1 MPMPPIRYAIAA
13 DGAHIAYQ
21 TLGAGSVDLVV
32 IHGFVSHVE
41 MLWEWPRFEQFMRG
55 LARHAR
61 VTHFDK
67 RGMGLSDRLVRLPTF
82 EARMDDIV
90 GVLDALDAERAFLM
104 AYGDGNALAT
114 LFAASHP
121 ERTAGLILEGSWG
134 LSVHENIGASWD
146 ENAQMW
152 RGLAQ
157 GWTGAS
163 EAAAQ
168 LAAAILGVDSRLIA
182 DSNVVAGVARIMRNA
197 SAPGDLLALQEI
209 WYHTD
214 ASAAASSVQAPT
226 VVYYRDGWASRQLPD
241 LLAMSRHMVRQ
252 IPGAELVVVE
262 GKELFPFLD
271 SVDALVDRVGRFV
284 ASVRAEEQGFA
295 RVLATVLFTDIVS
308 STERMA
314 TAGDAGW
321 KSLAERHHAHVRT
334 LLHRYRGSEVD
345 TAGDGFFATFDGPSR
360 GVRCAHAIIRSMH
373 EAGIDVRAGL
383 HTGEVEIVNGKAGG
397 IAVVVGSRIGG
408 LAAAGEVLVSRTV
421 RDLAAGSGLGFA
433 PRGRRR
439 LRGVPGMWDLYRVD
453 SPTQ

>member
-21 TLGAGSVDLVV
+21 TLGDGPVDLVV
-32 IHGFVSHVE
+32 VHGFVSHVE

-90 GVLDALDAERAFLM
+90 GVLDALDAERAVLM

-114 LFAASHP
+114 LFAATHP
-121 ERTAGLILEGSWG
+121 ERTAGLILEGSFG
-134 LSVHENIGASWD
+134 LSVSENIVASWD
-146 ENAQMW
+146 DNARMW
-152 RGLAQ
+152 RGLME

-168 LAAAILGVDSRLIA
+168 LAGAIIGHDSRLVL
-182 DSNVVAGVARIMRNA
+182 DPSVVAGIARVMRNA

-214 ASAAASSVQAPT
+214 ASTAATLVQAPC
-226 VVYYRDGWASRQLPD
+226 VVYYREGWARRQYPD
-241 LLAMSRHMVRQ
+241 LLAVSQQMARQ

-262 GKELFPFLD
+262 GEELFPFLD
-271 SVDALVDRVGRFV
+271 KVDALVERIGRFLT
-284 ASVRAEEQGFA
+284 SVRAEEQGFA

-360 GVRCAHAIIRSMH
+360 GVRCAHAIVRTMH

-383 HTGEVEIVNGKAGG
+383 HTGEVEVVNGKAGG
-397 IAVVVGSRIGG
+397 IAVVVGARIGG
-408 LAAAGEVLVSRTV
+408 LAVAGEVLVSRTV
-421 RDLAAGSGLGFA
+421 RDLAAGSGLAFV

-439 LRGVPGMWDLYRVD
+439 LRGVPGMWDVYRVAP
-453 SPTQ
+453 PTH